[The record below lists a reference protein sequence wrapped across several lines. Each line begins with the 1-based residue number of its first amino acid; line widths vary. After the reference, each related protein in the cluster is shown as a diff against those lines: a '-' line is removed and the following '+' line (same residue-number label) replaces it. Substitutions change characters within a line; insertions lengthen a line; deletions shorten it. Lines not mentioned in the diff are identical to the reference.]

1 MIKSK
6 DHFGTELEAGREW
19 VRMDK
24 KYKCHTLMVDSRG
37 GGRKSPFLFLA
48 DEFADK

>member
-1 MIKSK
+1 M
-6 DHFGTELEAGREW
+6 E
-19 VRMDK
+19 K
-24 KYKCHTLMVDSRG
+24 KYKCDTPVVDSRG